1 MYQSMESYHLNL
13 NDENASES
21 DIPWQQET
29 TNGLVTAAHN
39 RVESGS
45 GELVD
50 IGRMHYLK
58 FKAT

>member
-1 MYQSMESYHLNL
+1 MYLGDASMESYHLNL

-21 DIPWQQET
+21 DIPDFEQCIIWQQET
-29 TNGLVTAAHN
+29 ANELVTAAHN

-50 IGRMHYLK
+50 M
-58 FKAT
+58 